1 MKLDTLRI
9 SNFQSF
15 GKEPTEITFEDI
27 SYLIGPNGSGKTSTL
42 QAISRLFGFDPS
54 LRRILKSDF
63 HINSSEETPPDERIL
78 WIEANFIFPELQDE
92 GEHST
97 IPEFFNQMRLDTGEE
112 IPRIRYRLEA
122 TIGINGDIE
131 ENLYYILD
139 VDENNEPITKTL
151 VPRSDRNQI
160 QAHYLPARRD
170 PSNHIGFGTNALLG
184 RLLRS
189 INWDTERENI
199 NSLSEQINSCITGN
213 SSISS
218 LCTKLDESWS
228 YLHTGKFFT
237 KPQLSF
243 GNSEVEALL
252 KHMSISFSPG
262 HGETNVDYSR
272 LSDGQKSMLY
282 LSLVLSSITLNRDVI
297 SGEETA
303 FDIDKLNPPVF
314 SLILIEEPENSLSPH
329 YLGRISNVLKKLLGN
344 DTQALIATHAP
355 SILRRVAPEKIRY
368 LRLNSESRSTNI
380 KTVTLPKKADEAHK
394 FVREAVQAFP
404 EIYFARLVVLGEG
417 DSEEI
422 VLPKLFEALE
432 LPVDE
437 SAICITPLG
446 GRHVNHFWR
455 LLSTLEIPYV
465 TLLDL
470 DVGRYQAGWG
480 RIKYVNDKLKEFE
493 PEKILPTSWTIP
505 NWKDDTYPVLTHHS
519 YCYEGEEISI
529 FHALEDRNIFFSTPL
544 DLDFSMLLAF
554 PDAYK
559 VEKETPTTEIIKS
572 VLGKSHFNSDQYS
585 TEEQKL
591 FDTYHSHFKV
601 GSKPAAHIDGLSNI
615 NDEDLKSNMPQPYIN
630 LALKV
635 KEILESIP
643 E

>member
-15 GKEPTEITFEDI
+15 GKEPTEILLEDI

-42 QAISRLFGFDPS
+42 QAISRLFCFDPS
-54 LRRILKSDF
+54 LRRIQKTDF
-63 HINSSEETPPDERIL
+63 HIDPNEEIPPPQREL
-78 WIEANFIFPELQDE
+78 WIEANFSFPELLED

-97 IPEFFNQMRLDTGEE
+97 IPEFFNQMRLDQEEE
-112 IPRIRYRLEA
+112 IPRVRYRLIA
-122 TIGINGDIE
+122 SMGIDGDIE

-139 VDENNEPITKTL
+139 VDENNEPISKTI

-170 PSNHIGFGTNALLG
+170 PSNHISFGTNALLG
-184 RLLRS
+184 RLLRA
-189 INWDTERENI
+189 INWTSERADI
-199 NSLSEQINSCITGN
+199 NTLSEQINSCITGN

-218 LCTKLDESWS
+218 LCAKLDESWK

-237 KPQLSF
+237 NPKISF
-243 GNSEVEALL
+243 GNSEIEALL

-282 LSLVLSSITLNRDVI
+282 LSLVLSSITLNRAVI

-329 YLGRISNVLKKLLGN
+329 YLGRISNILKKLLGK

-355 SILRRVAPEKIRY
+355 SILRRVDPEKIRY
-368 LRLNSESRSTNI
+368 LRLDSTSRSTTV
-380 KTVTLPKKADEAHK
+380 KTIILPTKSDEAHK

-404 EIYFARLVVLGEG
+404 EVYFARLIVLGEG

-422 VLPKLFEALE
+422 VLPKLFEALD

-437 SAICITPLG
+437 SAICIAPLG

-455 LLSTLEIPYV
+455 LLATLKIPYV

-470 DVGRYQAGWG
+470 DVARYQGGWG
-480 RIKYVNDKLKEFE
+480 RIKYINDQFSLYNNSLM
-493 PEKILPTSWTIP
+493 LPSNYFIP
-505 NWKDDTYPVLTHHS
+505 NWKDEKQLVRNYD
-519 YCYEGEEISI
+519 I
-529 FHALEDRNIFFSTPL
+529 FRVELEKRNVFFSSPL
-544 DLDFSMLLAF
+544 DLDFSMLKAF
-554 PDAYK
+554 PEAYK
-559 VEKETPTTEIIKS
+559 VSKETPDEKTIKS
-572 VLGKSHFNSDQYS
+572 VLGKSYFNSNQYS
-585 TEEQKL
+585 DEEKEL

-615 NDEDLKSNMPQPYIN
+615 NDEDLKSNMPQAYKD
-630 LALKV
+630 LATKV
-635 KEILESIP
+635 KEMLERIP

>member
-15 GKEPTEITFEDI
+15 GQEPTEITFEDI

-42 QAISRLFGFDPS
+42 QAISRLFGFDPN

-63 HINSSEETPPDERIL
+63 HINQDEETPPIERNL
-78 WIEANFIFPELQDE
+78 WIEANFLFPELLDDE
-92 GEHST
+92 DHST
-97 IPEFFNQMRLDTGEE
+97 IPEFFNQMRLDVGEE
-112 IPRIRYRLEA
+112 IPRIRYRLTA
-122 TIGINGDIE
+122 SMGINGDIE

-160 QAHYLPARRD
+160 QAPYLPARRD

-213 SSISS
+213 SSIST
-218 LCTKLDESWS
+218 LCTKLDESWG

-303 FDIDKLNPPVF
+303 FDRDKLNPPVF

-368 LRLNSESRSTNI
+368 LRLNSESRTTQV
-380 KTVTLPKKADEAHK
+380 KTITLPQKSGDAHK

-422 VLPKLFEALE
+422 VLPKLFETLE

-455 LLSTLEIPYV
+455 LLSTLEIPYI

-470 DVGRYQAGWG
+470 DVARYQGGWG
-480 RIKYVNDKLKEFE
+480 RIKYVNDQFSLYKPSFMLP
-493 PEKILPTSWTIP
+493 PEYGIP
-505 NWKDDTYPVLTHHS
+505 DWNDETQLIRKFDNYRV
-519 YCYEGEEISI
+519 E
-529 FHALEDRNIFFSTPL
+529 LEKRNVFFSSPL
-544 DLDFSMLLAF
+544 DLDFSMLKAF
-554 PDAYK
+554 PEAYK
-559 VEKETPTTEIIKS
+559 VEKETPDEKTIKS
-572 VLGKSHFNSDQYS
+572 VLGKSHFGPNQYS
-585 TEEQKL
+585 VEELEL

-601 GSKPAAHIDGLSNI
+601 GSKPAAHIDGLSKI
-615 NDEDLKSNMPQPYIN
+615 NDEDLKSNMPQAYIN

-635 KEILESIP
+635 KAILKSVP

>member
-15 GKEPTEITFEDI
+15 GKEPTEILLEDI

-42 QAISRLFGFDPS
+42 QAISRLFCFDPS
-54 LRRILKSDF
+54 LRRIQKTDF
-63 HINSSEETPPDERIL
+63 HIDPNEEIPPPQREL
-78 WIEANFIFPELQDE
+78 WIEANFSFPELLED

-97 IPEFFNQMRLDTGEE
+97 IPEFFNQMRLDQEEE
-112 IPRIRYRLEA
+112 IPRVRYRLIA
-122 TIGINGDIE
+122 SMGIDGDIE

-139 VDENNEPITKTL
+139 VDENNEPINKTL

-170 PSNHIGFGTNALLG
+170 PSNHISFGTNALLG
-184 RLLRS
+184 RLLRA
-189 INWDTERENI
+189 INWTSERADI

-213 SSISS
+213 LSISS
-218 LCTKLDESWS
+218 LCTKLDESWK
-228 YLHTGKFFT
+228 YLHTGKFFSNP
-237 KPQLSF
+237 KISF
-243 GNSEVEALL
+243 GNSEIEALL

-282 LSLVLSSITLNRDVI
+282 LSLVLSSITLNRAVI

-329 YLGRISNVLKKLLGN
+329 YLGRISNILKKLLGK

-355 SILRRVAPEKIRY
+355 SILRRVDPEKIRY
-368 LRLNSESRSTNI
+368 LRLDSTSRYTTV
-380 KTVTLPKKADEAHK
+380 KTIILPKKSDEAHK

-404 EIYFARLVVLGEG
+404 EVYFARLVVLGEG

-422 VLPKLFEALE
+422 VLPKLFEALSI
-432 LPVDE
+432 PVDE

-455 LLSTLEIPYV
+455 LLSSLEIPYV

-470 DVGRYQAGWG
+470 DTARHGGGWG
-480 RIKYVNDKLKEFE
+480 RIKTVNEQLKKFNPSSVLPESWPPFPKWDDPKCLIRIDHYFE
-493 PEKILPTSWTIP
+493 GI
-505 NWKDDTYPVLTHHS
+505 N
-519 YCYEGEEISI
+519 I
-529 FHALEDRNIFFSTPL
+529 FKALEERNVFFSEPL

-554 PDAYK
+554 PDAYIVK
-559 VEKETPTTEIIKS
+559 KETPDEKTIKS
-572 VLGKSHFNSDQYS
+572 VLGKSHSNADQYS
-585 TEEQKL
+585 IDEKQF

-615 NDEDLKSNMPQPYIN
+615 NDEDLLFNMPQTYLN
-630 LALKV
+630 LAVKV
-635 KEILESIP
+635 QEMLENIS

>member
-15 GKEPTEITFEDI
+15 GQEPTEITFEDI

-42 QAISRLFGFDPS
+42 QAISRLFGFDPN

-63 HINSSEETPPDERIL
+63 HINQDEETPPIERNL
-78 WIEANFIFPELQDE
+78 WIEANFLFPELLDDDD
-92 GEHST
+92 HST
-97 IPEFFNQMRLDTGEE
+97 IPEFFNQMRLDVGEE
-112 IPRIRYRLEA
+112 IPRIRYRLTA
-122 TIGINGDIE
+122 SMGINGDIE

-189 INWDTERENI
+189 INWDAERENI

-213 SSISS
+213 SSIST
-218 LCTKLDESWS
+218 LCTKLDESWG

-262 HGETNVDYSR
+262 HDETNVDYSR

-297 SGEETA
+297 SGEETT
-303 FDIDKLNPPVF
+303 FDRDKLNPPVF

-329 YLGRISNVLKKLLGN
+329 YLGRISNVLKKLLDN

-368 LRLNSESRSTNI
+368 LRLNSESRATQV
-380 KTVTLPKKADEAHK
+380 KTITLPQKSGDAHK

-455 LLSTLEIPYV
+455 LLSTLEIPYI

-470 DVGRYQAGWG
+470 DVARYQGGWG
-480 RIKYVNDKLKEFE
+480 RIKYVNDQFSLYNPSFMLP
-493 PEKILPTSWTIP
+493 PEYGIP
-505 NWKDDTYPVLTHHS
+505 DWNDETQLIRKFDNYRV
-519 YCYEGEEISI
+519 E
-529 FHALEDRNIFFSTPL
+529 LEKRNVFFSSPL
-544 DLDFSMLLAF
+544 DLDFSMLKAF
-554 PDAYK
+554 PEAYK
-559 VEKETPTTEIIKS
+559 VEKENPDEKTIKS
-572 VLGKSHFNSDQYS
+572 VLGKSHFGSNQYS
-585 TEEQKL
+585 VEELEL

-601 GSKPAAHIDGLSNI
+601 GSKPAAHIDGLSKI
-615 NDEDLKSNMPQPYIN
+615 NDEDLKSNMPQAYIN

-635 KEILESIP
+635 KAILESVP